1 MAMQIPFVKFLAITS
16 SEHMASHG
24 VFVVVQVHMLLNF
37 FKKYIPKDIVNM
49 LVKYFLVGLVIAFGA
64 LFILLLLLG

>member
-1 MAMQIPFVKFLAITS
+1 
-16 SEHMASHG
+16 
-24 VFVVVQVHMLLNF
+24 MLLNF

>member
-24 VFVVVQVHMLLNF
+24 VFVVVQVS
-37 FKKYIPKDIVNM
+37 
-49 LVKYFLVGLVIAFGA
+49 
-64 LFILLLLLG
+64 